1 MLRAVGNRTSYATE
15 GPGLNKEGKPAL
27 RPELNDA
34 FRNLMKVIRKS
45 GFYTRS
51 AKLDRLKG
59 SKYWG
64 TSIELGARG
73 FEDFVMN
80 KLAKSNIQNDYLV
93 NFKSLAE
100 FIDRVNGDI
109 SEITSKYPY
118 PTMEES
124 EAINEAYQNLFDTIQ
139 EDDNGVLFQ
148 AVSPIGFYS
157 TVEKALETIS

>member
-1 MLRAVGNRTSYATE
+1 
-15 GPGLNKEGKPAL
+15 
-27 RPELNDA
+27 
-34 FRNLMKVIRKS
+34 
-45 GFYTRS
+45 
-51 AKLDRLKG
+51 
-59 SKYWG
+59 
-64 TSIELGARG
+64 
-73 FEDFVMN
+73 MN

-139 EDDNGVLFQ
+139 EDDNAVLFQ
-148 AVSPIGFYS
+148 SRSPIGFYN
-157 TVEKALETIS
+157 TVEKSPRSHTAGSRHTRPIQSHVA